1 MHFQKYTFLTIGF
14 LLAVSPISA
23 QVLQSKANEFAT
35 AVVIEKVVVKSDPIQ
50 SYALYLPSA
59 YDSLNKYPILYCFD
73 PGARGSLAVNRFK
86 DAAEKYNYIVVGSN
100 NSRNGPDQP
109 LNEIIKMMWEDTHA
123 RLSIDETRTY
133 LAGFSGGARVAI
145 SLGYSTKGLVA
156 GVIACGGGFPARISP
171 STPLPFVL
179 YMTAGTE
186 DFNNPEMQSLARTM
200 EDSPIPHH
208 LAIFEGGHD
217 WLPPELAIQAIEW
230 LELQAMRTGI
240 KVKDPELIDRL
251 FVKVSKQAQD
261 AEEASEVYLA
271 YSYYAGAAQ
280 TFQGL
285 RNVSEFQQKAL
296 ALKSTKAVREALKQE
311 KLSGEEQTR
320 SVLSINSLIGRL
332 NQSENKLETQSE
344 LRRLIDLQKNAAEA
358 KQASPERVIARR
370 VLDSVFIGAFE
381 QGSAAIFQKDY
392 QAAIIYFSVGTEIQP
407 NNPRTFYHLARAYAL
422 AKENRKALDAL
433 QTAAKKGFRD
443 IDGLG
448 GPEFVRL
455 RDEKRFNEIAQT
467 IRNNQSGQNHPQ

>member
-1 MHFQKYTFLTIGF
+1 MYLRKFILLVAAF
-14 LLAVSPISA
+14 LLPNTAMRAELRQLKVD
-23 QVLQSKANEFAT
+23 EFARAT
-35 AVVIEKVVVKSDPIQ
+35 VIEKVLVKSDSTQ
-50 SYALYLPSA
+50 SYALYLPST
-59 YDSLNKYPILYCFD
+59 YDPASKHPIIYCFD
-73 PGARGSLAVNRFK
+73 PGARGSLAVARFK
-86 DAAEKYNYIVVGSN
+86 DGAEKYNYIVVGSN

-123 RLSIDETRTY
+123 RFSIDENRTY

-156 GVIACGGGFPARISP
+156 GVIACGGGFPSRISP

-179 YMTAGTE
+179 FMTAGTE

-200 EDSPIPHH
+200 EGSPVPHH
-208 LAIFEGGHD
+208 LAIFEGGHE

-240 KVKDPELIDRL
+240 KVKDQELIERL
-251 FVKVSKQAQD
+251 FEKASVQAHA
-261 AEEASEVYLA
+261 AEAKSDVYLA
-271 YSYYAGAAQ
+271 YTYYAGSALA
-280 TFQGL
+280 FQGL
-285 RNVSEFQQKAL
+285 HDVTELQKKAL
-296 ALKSTKAVREALKQE
+296 ALRSTKEVRDALKQE
-311 KLSGEEQTR
+311 KLIGEEQAR

-332 NQSENKLETQSE
+332 NQSENRLETQSE
-344 LRRLIDLQKNAAEA
+344 LRRLIDLQKKAAEA
-358 KQASPERVIARR
+358 KQASPERVVAKR

-392 QAAIIYFSVGTEIQP
+392 QTAIINFSVGTEIQP
-407 NNPRTFYHLARAYAL
+407 NNARTFFHLARAYAL

-443 IDGLG
+443 SDGLG

-455 RDEKRFNEIAQT
+455 RDEKRFDEIAET
-467 IRNNQSGQNHPQ
+467 VRKNSGQNHPQ